1 MKTKNL
7 ISSLLCSLLV
17 LSGQQAF
24 ANTVH
29 SNQSNSTTSGLNY
42 VETGVVK
49 LAKQA
54 DKATTKNEE
63 KAKVEVKE
71 ETKKDEVKE
80 VKEETKKDEVKEV
93 KEETKKDEVKEVKVE
108 VKKDEVKEVK
118 EETKK
123 DEVKEVKE
131 ETKKDE
137 VKEVKEETKKD
148 EVKEVKEET
157 KKDDKNDND
166 DGTNPLSFEN
176 LVSNDHS
183 DNNHCKSKKG
193 NECNVGDNHD
203 EDSHHNGDDDDE
215 DEHEI
220 SPVPIPGAIWLF
232 GTALMGFISMSSR
245 RKV

>member
-1 MKTKNL
+1 MKSKHIL
-7 ISSLLCSLLV
+7 SSLLCSLLV

-118 EETKK
+118 V
-123 DEVKEVKE
+123 EV
-131 ETKKDE
+131 
-137 VKEVKEETKKD
+137 KKD